1 MKSYKNY
8 GSNGRY
14 NGQFNHKQMNSVK
27 RGVGRMNRKA
37 YGYFSQA
44 DTTIG
49 ITSRSRKTSATERS
63 AAEDVLQLFSNV
75 CNHLNKRNFEPSV
88 VAAIV
93 NLNAGLK
100 MYGSELLL
108 NHKSELGDLISQ
120 TVKASKERELDL
132 VARLQLVEI
141 IEMNSNRWEPNETVA
156 NYYKQKVEAV
166 ENSTAREAL
175 DHLNNTA
182 TFDLKNALSK
192 SLASTSKGLNPYAPD
207 FTPTLTARYLA
218 KASDSLANM
227 LHLGPNSC
235 AASSSDEHE
244 VSEFHLSSDSGHF
257 ASDEHSANSQCDK
270 KETRSAPV
278 SPGWESCA
286 SGDGAF
292 SRHGQ
297 EYQAVV
303 GSGYNYITIRGKNVD
318 LISRAKSAV
327 EDCFRRLNVQDSN
340 LANEDSSVISSQLIN
355 LDIDSSANE
364 GILSPTNKGT
374 NTKALS
380 PKKHVSISDQLQ
392 VINGDGTTIRR
403 NKQSK
408 KFVYTRKELLK
419 CAETPFS
426 KIVPVTWSADWEQV
440 KFQHP
445 SLIRYDMI
453 LGLQENGSKRTESM
467 PPIPDANSVVSFP
480 EFVSCHLLKE
490 HTSPESSPKSRGENS
505 PKPIGPTKIWDEAKD
520 DWVEISQPLAS

>member
-1 MKSYKNY
+1 
-8 GSNGRY
+8 
-14 NGQFNHKQMNSVK
+14 MNE
-27 RGVGRMNRKA
+27 RP
-37 YGYFSQA
+37 YGYFTQA
-44 DTTIG
+44 DATIG
-49 ITSRSRKTSATERS
+49 VASNRSRSSSLTERS
-63 AAEDVLQLFSNV
+63 AAEDVLQLFKNV
-75 CNHLNKRNFEPSV
+75 CNHLDKRNFEPSL

-100 MYGSELLL
+100 IYGGELHL
-108 NHKSELGDLISQ
+108 NHKAELGELISY
-120 TVKASKERELDL
+120 TLKASKERELDL

-166 ENSTAREAL
+166 ENSAAREAL

-244 VSEFHLSSDSGHF
+244 ISEYHLSSDSGHF
-257 ASDEHSANSQCDK
+257 ASDEHSANSPSDK
-270 KETRSAPV
+270 KGTGSFPV

-286 SGDGAF
+286 SGDGTF
-292 SRHGQ
+292 SRAGQ

-303 GSGYNYITIRGKNVD
+303 GSGFNYVTIRGKNLD
-318 LISRAKSAV
+318 LINRAKSAI
-327 EDCFRRLNVQDSN
+327 EESFRKLNMQDSN
-340 LANEDSSVISSQLIN
+340 LAKEDSSVISSQLVN
-355 LDIDSSANE
+355 LTVDSSAID
-364 GILSPTNKGT
+364 GIMTPTLNNGASSK
-374 NTKALS
+374 NLS
-380 PKKHVSISDQLQ
+380 PKKHVSISEQLQ
-392 VINGDGTTIRR
+392 VINGDGTSIRR

-408 KFVYTRKELLK
+408 KYVYTRKELLK

-426 KIVPVTWSADWEQV
+426 KIVPVTWSNDWEQV

-453 LGLQENGSKRTESM
+453 LGLQECGSKRTENM
-467 PPIPDANSVVSFP
+467 PPIPDINSDVSFP
-480 EFVSCHLLKE
+480 EFVNCHVMKE
-490 HTSPESSPKSRGENS
+490 HTSPETS
-505 PKPIGPTKIWDEAKD
+505 PKPKGTTKIWDEAKD
-520 DWVEISQPLAS
+520 EWVEISHQTAS